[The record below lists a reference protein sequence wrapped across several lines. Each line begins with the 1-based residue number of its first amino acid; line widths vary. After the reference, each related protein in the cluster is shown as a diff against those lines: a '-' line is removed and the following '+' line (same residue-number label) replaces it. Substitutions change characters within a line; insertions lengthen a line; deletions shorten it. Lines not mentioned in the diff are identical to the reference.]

1 MKDDQKMKHK
11 KYKQQTTHQE
21 QPDQMS
27 PSNQSDWMQPADQN
41 PATGKSFWKDRF
53 IPFWMKNKKRNLKI
67 LISVFAILIVA
78 VVVVALLYVNNLLNL
93 IGPEDPN
100 NPNNGVEDQIYDE
113 KDFAEIDGIKDANS
127 LKDLV
132 KKWAT
137 NGGEKYSSRNVINV
151 LLIGQ
156 DDGRSDSMI

>member
-1 MKDDQKMKHK
+1 MEGSLYTILDE
-11 KYKQQTTHQE
+11 KQ
-21 QPDQMS
+21 
-27 PSNQSDWMQPADQN
+27 
-41 PATGKSFWKDRF
+41 
-53 IPFWMKNKKRNLKI
+53 KRNLKI

-132 KKWAT
+132 K
-137 NGGEKYSSRNVINV
+137 NGRPMVVKNIRAVMSS
-151 LLIGQ
+151 
-156 DDGRSDSMI
+156 MCF